1 VKLSGMP
8 SAARQTAAS
17 SQFLEEVDDIGGFA
31 QRKKREH
38 EDKKD
43 SMKEEWHH

>member
-1 VKLSGMP
+1 MP

-17 SQFLEEVDDIGGFA
+17 SQMLEDLEEDEDNEDSENSEDSAGRF
-31 QRKKREH
+31 QTKRKH

-43 SMKEEWHH
+43 